1 MTAEQKERVLG
12 RVLMGQSVRDALE
25 GIASTD
31 DLVLSIDQDA
41 VFRDALSAAQTMRVR
56 LTQLL
61 DETAG

>member
-12 RVLMGQSVRDALE
+12 RVLMGQSVSDALE
-25 GIASTD
+25 GIGSAEDLLAATD
-31 DLVLSIDQDA
+31 SDA

-61 DETAG
+61 DEQL